1 MRTAPILRQAPIAP
15 ASRLVGSTRA
25 VPRQAA
31 SMQEAAPARPD
42 EARTDEMPA
51 SPAPV
56 AALSEAEIQ
65 QRGLALAQ
73 RMVQAEAEQARKTA
87 REEGLRAGR
96 EEGLAQAR
104 AQAEEGRQAQQAR
117 FQDVMDALL
126 EALRREQEA
135 TLDAALA
142 LALAALVRILGVRPD
157 TERVMALVRQASS
170 QLRHPGQV
178 RVKLAPAD
186 LALLK
191 EAGIDPAALAPQA
204 AEVMWVA
211 DATIQGGCVLQTEAG
226 NLDARLQRQVAAL
239 GEALS
244 QAYRAHE
251 ATP

>member
-1 MRTAPILRQAPIAP
+1 
-15 ASRLVGSTRA
+15 
-25 VPRQAA
+25 
-31 SMQEAAPARPD
+31 
-42 EARTDEMPA
+42 MPA

-56 AALSEAEIQ
+56 AALSEAEIE

-73 RMVQAEAEQARKTA
+73 RMVQAEAEQARKAA

-96 EEGLAQAR
+96 EEAWPRPGAGR
-104 AQAEEGRQAQQAR
+104 GGRQAQQAR

-126 EALRREQEA
+126 EALRRA
-135 TLDAALA
+135 RGGDAGRGAGA
-142 LALAALVRILGVRPD
+142 GARGAGPHSGCASGCGAGDGLG
-157 TERVMALVRQASS
+157 ASASS

-191 EAGIDPAALAPQA
+191 GGHRPGRAAPQA

-211 DATIQGGCVLQTEAG
+211 DATIQGGCVLQTEAQPG
-226 NLDARLQRQVAAL
+226 RALATAGRGAGRSPVA
-239 GEALS
+239 
-244 QAYRAHE
+244 AYRAHE